1 MPPPP
6 GTTQPIARTGPEPSE
21 VPWTCFTV
29 EIPRNFQLEGLLC
42 ALSCMQRSPGGFHG
56 DAQAVLPSFPRGEAE
71 SGATGLVPVSAPPL
85 VSPSLPGR

>member
-42 ALSCMQRSPGGFHG
+42 ALSCMQRSRGGFHG
-56 DAQAVLPSFPRGEAE
+56 DASGEAE

-85 VSPSLPGR
+85 VSPSPPGR